1 MKILQILP
9 ALHVGGVET
18 GTVDFSKYLIAH
30 GHQAMVVSSGGEL
43 VKELENIGVKH
54 YTLPVNEKSLFT
66 IFKMIGKLA
75 DIIKKEGIEIVHAR
89 SRVPAWIAF
98 FACKKTRTAF
108 ITTCHGH
115 YTRHFLSR
123 VMAWPKLVICPS
135 NVIGGHMIENFGLPH
150 ERVRLIPRSV
160 DLERFTYLSPGERN
174 RQEFV
179 VGIIGRITPLK
190 GHAYFLKAMAKVVR
204 QIPFTKIWIIG
215 DAPVDKQSYRD
226 ELVTLA
232 RRLGL
237 SSYVE
242 FLGNRK
248 DIPEL
253 LSRMNCLVLSTITEE
268 AFGRVI
274 LEAQAA
280 GVPVVATRVGG
291 VVDIIDE
298 NESGLLVTPKEPEE
312 IANAVIK
319 ILKDLNLTQKLA
331 QNGRKKV
338 EQQFTLKQMA
348 ERTLRVYEELLTLQ
362 NILVIKVGAIG
373 DVILATAS
381 LRAIRNNFP
390 AARIFCL
397 VGKDSRQILQRCP
410 YLTGMIIYDYQDN
423 DKGYKGALNIA
434 RELRRYNFDK
444 VIDFQNNRKS
454 HLISFLSMAAERYGY
469 DNKKWG
475 ILLNHKIKE
484 GPLPLPAVDH
494 QFRVLE
500 MLDIKPEDK
509 YLELWPGEED
519 KDYIKE
525 LFDTEWLSEVENI
538 VGINLAASERW
549 LTTCWPI
556 EKIARLCDEIAN
568 RNMRAVITGTEK
580 EADLARE
587 LLQLVKS
594 KPAIFVGK
602 TTIMQLACLIK
613 RCKVYISGDSAP
625 LHVAAAMK
633 VAVIGLFGPTSAL
646 RHMPPAEKFAVIK
659 GKVDCAP
666 CYKPNCRNI
675 KCMQAITVEE
685 VLETIERFIQ

>member
-9 ALHVGGVET
+9 ELHVGGVET
-18 GTVDFSKYLIAH
+18 GTRDLCKYLIAH
-30 GHQAMVVSSGGEL
+30 GHQAVVVSGGGEL
-43 VKELENIGVKH
+43 IRELENIGVKH

-66 IFKMIGKLA
+66 ILKMIGRLA
-75 DIIKKEGIEIVHAR
+75 DIIKKEEIEIVHAR

-115 YTRHFLSR
+115 YSKHFLSR

-135 NVIGGHMIENFGLPH
+135 NVIGRHMIENFGLPY

-174 RQEFV
+174 RQEFI

-190 GHAYFLKAMAKVVR
+190 GHAYFLRAMAKVVR

-226 ELVTLA
+226 ELLTLA

-253 LSRMNCLVLSTITEE
+253 LLRMNCLVLSTITDE

-291 VVDIIDE
+291 VVDIIND

-319 ILKDLNLTQKLA
+319 ILKDLNLAQKLA
-331 QNGRKKV
+331 QNGRQKV

-348 ERTLRVYEELLTLQ
+348 ERTLRVYEELLSLQ
-362 NILVIKVGAIG
+362 NILVIKIGAIG

-381 LRAIRNNFP
+381 LRAVRNSLP
-390 AARIFCL
+390 KARIFCL
-397 VGKDSRQILQRCP
+397 AGKDSRQVLQRCP
-410 YLTGMIIYDYQDN
+410 YLTGLIIYDYQDK

-434 RELRRYNFDK
+434 KELRRYNFDK
-444 VIDFQNNRKS
+444 TIDFQNNRKS
-454 HLISFLSMAAERYGY
+454 HLISFLSMATQRYGY

-475 ILLNHKIKE
+475 FLLNHKIKE

-500 MLDIKPEDK
+500 MLNIKPEDK
-509 YLELWPGEED
+509 YLELWPSQED
-519 KDYIKE
+519 EDYVKE
-525 LFDTEWLSEVENI
+525 LLESEWLSQVENI
-538 VGINLAASERW
+538 IGINLAASGRW
-549 LTTCWPI
+549 LTKCWPV
-556 EKIARLCDEIAN
+556 ERIAKLCDEIAS
-568 RNMRAVITGTEK
+568 RNMRVAITGTEK
-580 EADLARE
+580 EVDLAQE
-587 LLQLVKS
+587 LLRLAKS
-594 KPAIFVGK
+594 KPSIFVGK
-602 TTIMQLACLIK
+602 TTLMQLACLIK
-613 RCKVYISGDSAP
+613 RCKVYISADSAP
-625 LHVAAAMK
+625 LHVAAAMR
-633 VAVIGLFGPTSAL
+633 VPVIGLFGPTSAL

-659 GKVDCAP
+659 SQVDCSP
-666 CYKPNCRNI
+666 CYKPECRNL
-675 KCMQAITVEE
+675 KCMESISVKE
-685 VLETIERFIQ
+685 VLEAIDRFIK